1 MENPYCSCKLTWTV
15 LQAAGLSEA
24 DADRLWLKVRG
35 SSLHTPP
42 QLRYR
47 LAEALHTAPRPYSC
61 PAAAVALGRSSTLRS
76 TPPTAAAAA
85 APLANVQVPPSPFG
99 GCRAPL
105 SRLRCRV
112 PSTEECQATELRPLC
127 PSGCVC
133 TQLGPLWGLGLV
145 EPADEDA
152 AEAGEAGAGEAE
164 VPLPAAAAEEAAE
177 EPDTSA
183 ADAAAAAEA
192 AAEAKVRWT
201 LVTWG

>member
-1 MENPYCSCKLTWTV
+1 MS
-15 LQAAGLSEA
+15 QAQKKA
-24 DADRLWLKVRG
+24 R
-35 SSLHTPP
+35 
-42 QLRYR
+42 
-47 LAEALHTAPRPYSC
+47 
-61 PAAAVALGRSSTLRS
+61 
-76 TPPTAAAAA
+76 
-85 APLANVQVPPSPFG
+85 
-99 GCRAPL
+99 PL
-105 SRLRCRV
+105 SYLF
-112 PSTEECQATELRPLC
+112 A

-183 ADAAAAAEA
+183 ADAAAAKEAAAA